1 MRLTHEGNEETHIT
15 IVKCDAHCLHN
26 ESGLCGK
33 GEIELS
39 MDWSVI
45 CETLDLKPLEEVLEW
60 ESVRDEEA
68 AKRMRAHRECDTCI
82 M

>member
-1 MRLTHEGNEETHIT
+1 MT

-26 ESGLCGK
+26 ESGLCGI

-68 AKRMRAHRECDTCI
+68 AKRMRARILEFLEI
-82 M
+82 FRRSEPVEVGYY